1 MKYLAILLA
10 GASLF
15 LTSPVQAATPSI
27 YLTADHM
34 VDVLA
39 GKMVDDPAVIITG
52 DRIVAVGTKSSLPA
66 PENAQ
71 HIDLKGQTILPGL
84 IDMHVHMTGNAALH
98 GYSRLSRSSLRAAL
112 YGAKSARVTL
122 EAGFTSVRDVG
133 DGNFEAIAL
142 RDAINDGDIPGPRI
156 TPSGPPLGATGGH
169 CDHNLLA
176 REYRDQGASVADGP
190 WALRAKVREVAKYGA
205 GVIKICATGGVLSK
219 GDSVGAQ
226 QLTLDE
232 MKAIADEAH
241 MLGLKVAAHAHGTSG
256 IHDAI
261 LAGIDTIEHSS
272 LIDDEGIRLAKAH
285 GTWLDMD
292 IYNDDYIMA
301 EGEKHGILPESMAKE
316 KVIGK
321 AQRDNFAKAFKAGAK
336 MLFGTDAGVY
346 PHGDNAKQFVWMV
359 RLGMTPMQA
368 IQAATISAAQ
378 ALGTPQD
385 VGAIASGHYADI
397 IAVSGNPL
405 ADIMLLQHIAKVMKG
420 GVFFST
426 ESDRHP

>member
-1 MKYLAILLA
+1 MKYIAAILA
-10 GASLF
+10 GAAFHFSL
-15 LTSPVQAATPSI
+15 PAEAAATSL

-39 GKMVDDPAVIITG
+39 GKLVDDPAVIITD
-52 DRIVAVGTKSSLPA
+52 DRIVAVGTKTSLKA
-66 PENAQ
+66 PEGAQ
-71 HIDLKGQTILPGL
+71 IIDLHGQTILPGL
-84 IDMHVHMTGNAALH
+84 IDMHVHMTGDATKH
-98 GYSRLSRSSLRAAL
+98 GYGRLSRSSLRAAL
-112 YGAKSARVTL
+112 YGVHAARLTL
-122 EAGFTSVRDVG
+122 AAGFTSVRDVG

-142 RDAINDGDIPGPRI
+142 RDAIHDGDVAGPRI

-176 REYRDQGASVADGP
+176 REYHDQGASVADGP

-205 GVIKICATGGVLSK
+205 GVVKICATGGVLSK
-219 GDSVGAQ
+219 GDSVGGQ
-226 QLTLDE
+226 QLTLEE

-261 LAGIDTIEHSS
+261 LAGIDTIEHAS

-292 IYNDDYIMA
+292 VYNDDYIMA
-301 EGEKHGILPESMAKE
+301 EGEKQGILPESMAKE
-316 KVIGK
+316 KQIGK

-359 RLGMTPMQA
+359 RLGMSPMQA
-368 IQAATISAAQ
+368 IQAATTNAAQ
-378 ALGTPQD
+378 ALGIPQD
-385 VGAIASGHYADI
+385 VGAIAPGRYADI
-397 IAVSGNPL
+397 IAVEGDPL
-405 ADIMLLQHIAKVMKG
+405 ADIARLQHVAMVMKG
-420 GVFFST
+420 GIIFPAAG
-426 ESDRHP
+426 DRKP